1 MLSGFLRAAVCMAT
15 LALASAVGA
24 QGYPGQPIKMIAP
37 FPPGGSVDIMARLV
51 ADPLAAQLGGR
62 IVIENRSGAS
72 GNIGMEAA
80 ARAPADGYTIV
91 MNTIPLVTNVSLF
104 PNLTW
109 DPLRDFV
116 PLGMVATA
124 PHVLIVP
131 KRLEV
136 NNVQDLLA
144 LARANPGKLSYASAG
159 YGTTFHF
166 AAEMFKDIT
175 KTFIVHVPYRG
186 GGPALVDTLS
196 GQVDMSFPTLS
207 AAVPH
212 VKAGSLKALAVTG
225 AARSE
230 LLPEVPTMAQAG
242 VKDFVFTQWLALLTP
257 AGTPAAIV
265 AKLNASLNAALG
277 SKELRQ
283 KFQEQGFEPFITSSD
298 EAAKFLAG
306 EVKRYAVLIKSKGI
320 KAE

>member
-1 MLSGFLRAAVCMAT
+1 MVKQTLVFV
-15 LALASAVGA
+15 LALAASLGA
-24 QGYPGQPIKMIAP
+24 QAQYPAQPIKLISP
-37 FPPGGSVDIMARLV
+37 FPPGGSVDIMARLI
-51 ADPLAAQLGGR
+51 ADPLAEKLGGR

-80 ARAPADGYTIV
+80 ARAPADGYTLVI
-91 MNTIPLVTNVSLF
+91 NTIPLVTNVSLF
-104 PNLTW
+104 QHLTW
-109 DPLRDFV
+109 DPLRDFA
-116 PLGMVATA
+116 PIGMVATA
-124 PHVLIVP
+124 PHVLVVP
-131 KRLEV
+131 KRLPA
-136 NNVQDLLA
+136 NNVQDLLK

-212 VKAGSLKALAVTG
+212 VKAGNLKALAVTG
-225 AARSE
+225 ATRSE
-230 LLPEVPTMAQAG
+230 LLPDVPTMEQAG
-242 VKDFVFTQWLALLTP
+242 VKDFVFTQWLALLAP
-257 AGTPAAIV
+257 AGTPAPVVSRLSEA
-265 AKLNASLNAALG
+265 LNAALG
-277 SKELRQ
+277 SKEVRQ
-283 KFQEQGFEPFITSSD
+283 KFQEQGFEPFITSPE
-298 EAAKFLAG
+298 EAGKFLTG